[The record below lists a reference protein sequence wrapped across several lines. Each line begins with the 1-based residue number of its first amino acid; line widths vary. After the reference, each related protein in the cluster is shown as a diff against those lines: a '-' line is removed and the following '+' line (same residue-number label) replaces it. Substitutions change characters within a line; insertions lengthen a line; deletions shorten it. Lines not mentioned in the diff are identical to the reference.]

1 MSREEEIEQQ
11 AKSLYYHF
19 CIRETCEGEDNCTN
33 CLHGKVIEPLVTMA
47 KWADKHPREGLVDVE
62 KVCNWISVR
71 TPADEKVSSCDV
83 HAPIIPKA
91 AASRKPPPQVRKSP
105 AGRW

>member
-62 KVCNWISVR
+62 KVCNWISVYF
-71 TPADEKVSSCDV
+71 EKSIDKITMDYIL
-83 HAPIIPKA
+83 AMFRKA
-91 AASRKPPPQVRKSP
+91 MED
-105 AGRW
+105 